1 MNEHYAIA
9 RITVQGL
16 QPLLSKL
23 ESHEIL
29 AVLRYVTFDKM
40 LEIHCY
46 QEGYKAFAYS
56 ALRLDAQGYF
66 LPFSTLTLQ
75 MGEFETYEKRM
86 TVISRW
92 YAFTRGYT
100 PTLMRE
106 FNERKTERLIK
117 EFVNNDLFL
126 K

>member
-23 ESHEIL
+23 QSHEIL
-29 AVLRYVTFDKM
+29 AVLRYVVFDKM
-40 LEIHCY
+40 LEVHCY

-56 ALRLDAQGYF
+56 PLKLGDS
-66 LPFSTLTLQ
+66 LPEMPFSTLTLE
-75 MGEFETYEKRM
+75 MGSVETYEKRIQ
-86 TVISRW
+86 VISRW
-92 YAFTRGYT
+92 YTFTRGYRSS
-100 PTLMRE
+100 LMRE

-117 EFVNNDLFL
+117 EFVDNELFL